1 VIVKRRFTADDFNLN
16 SDGGSVASGGTGVN
30 AKVGVGGLH
39 SVIAEVKLL
48 DENNNPTEA
57 ETGLTAAENDEPIVV
72 EGNTVAPL
80 FAGGSSPLVSVT
92 KNLPTSFDNRHP
104 VLAIAASSGVLPAN
118 DGTITDGDT
127 NDPTDDPAAAGAI
140 PSDGFGRAA
149 IDDADTDASPDFP
162 EVAKGGL
169 IQF

>member
-57 ETGLTAAENDEPIVV
+57 ETGLTAAANDVDIVI
-72 EGNTVAPL
+72 GDNTVVIPR
-80 FAGGSSPLVSVT
+80 FTGGHSPSFT
-92 KNLPTSFDNRHP
+92 KRLKTSFDNRSP
-104 VLAIAASSGVLPAN
+104 VLAIAVSSGVLPAN